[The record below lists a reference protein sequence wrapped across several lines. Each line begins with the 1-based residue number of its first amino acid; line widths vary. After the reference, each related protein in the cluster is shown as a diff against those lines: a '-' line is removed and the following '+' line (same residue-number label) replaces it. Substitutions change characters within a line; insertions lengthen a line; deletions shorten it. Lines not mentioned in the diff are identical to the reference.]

1 VQGLWARVKRKGQGK
16 GDVLKDET
24 EGLRQEGHT
33 SKGCAQGWDG
43 RVATL
48 QECRSRTASGSL

>member
-1 VQGLWARVKRKGQGK
+1 MQGLWARVKRKGQGK
-16 GDVLKDET
+16 GDVIKDET
-24 EGLRQEGHT
+24 EGLRQEGHA

-48 QECRSRTASGSL
+48 QEW